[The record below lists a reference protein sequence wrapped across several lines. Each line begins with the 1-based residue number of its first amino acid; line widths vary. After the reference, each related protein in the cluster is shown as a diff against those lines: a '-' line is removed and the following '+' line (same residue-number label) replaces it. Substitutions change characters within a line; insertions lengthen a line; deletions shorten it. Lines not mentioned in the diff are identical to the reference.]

1 MSSRLLQADY
11 VLSSSCLQV
20 VKSRQTNQHGTEP
33 DGLVEGEGK
42 SGKNENRKGG
52 RKVVGKSR
60 RSFTI
65 FLSTCVP
72 GQVTDWRSRA
82 V

>member
-1 MSSRLLQADY
+1 MSSRLLRPTM
-11 VLSSSCLQV
+11 CCQV
-20 VKSRQTNQHGTEP
+20 RVSKSLREDKLINTEP
-33 DGLVEGEGK
+33 SRTGWWKVRGK
-42 SGKNENRKGG
+42 REKGRKGG